1 MTGGAFG
8 DGRGYAVMGGVCGDG
23 RGSVLT
29 GGGLW

>member
-8 DGRGYAVMGGVCGDG
+8 DGRGYAVMGGVCGDE

-29 GGGLW
+29 GGGLR